1 MCRGRVGPHT
11 GPMFNSYEMEKALVV
26 ERQSRLLGEARQNR
40 LARRARTARKARHT
54 TNEERPA
61 A

>member
-1 MCRGRVGPHT
+1 MCRTRVGPHT
-11 GPMFNSYEMEKALVV
+11 GSMLNNYDMEKALVV

-40 LARRARTARKARHT
+40 LARRARKARRT

>member
-1 MCRGRVGPHT
+1 MWRTRVGPHT
-11 GPMFNSYEMEKALVV
+11 GPMFNSYDMERALVV

-40 LARRARTARKARHT
+40 LVRRARKARRI